1 MKTFALNAQLVQQK
15 LQKELVQRMNVQ
27 IKMLM
32 VIASVMEMKF
42 KLKDYV
48 GAQLMLKILKMI
60 KLLLSQIVLNIILMV
75 IVINVKEKIKLKF

>member
-1 MKTFALNAQLVQQK
+1 LITFALNAQLVQQK